1 MDVVW
6 REARLGDA
14 VAGESL
20 LASSTRSNPSPIAK
34 LLSSSEPKQ
43 NYFTDSSTGSKRNTV
58 LRRER
63 FSFDDIFSGLTAQ
76 GRLAFFT
83 RQRARKALETSHNL
97 IFLCLGCGDNA
108 PAGGSAVEPPI
119 SVLLGG
125 GGGTG
130 LISSVVDEIFRFT
143 KPLTTTMQE
152 SKGLYPGSFPTASPS
167 GFVASK
173 LAFEQVKSRVTLSA
187 IILTEQGQVFDLL
200 GGSADGAAS
209 LKRRKSDGRVMLC
222 NASRLQLQASA
233 DFDRVMGLLLG
244 KRTAL
249 HGVLQSL
256 QQQQAQQLKMGII
269 PAEPLQNVLASIDPW
284 ASLNSPSSSS
294 GSGHA
299 EQHAQGGSASTSS
312 MLITVSVSG
321 GAVSSSQTSVDFN
334 FVSPCGRNWSC
345 PGEFF
350 FSFPLLCAHSPI
362 HSINLDFR
370 CRYQHFGGV
379 GVQSAEHAPAFVAA
393 SKRARHVAHGIY
405 FFFLISIYLSSRTT
419 ALRCRNFYFI
429 LSVYFFMF

>member
-1 MDVVW
+1 MDIVW

-14 VAGESL
+14 VASEGL

-43 NYFTDSSTGSKRNTV
+43 NYFTDSSTGSKKNTV

-76 GRLAFFT
+76 GRLAFYT

-97 IFLCLGCGDNA
+97 VFLCLGCGDNA

-143 KPLTTTMQE
+143 KPLTTSLQE

-167 GFVASK
+167 AFVASK

-269 PAEPLQNVLASIDPW
+269 PAEPLQDVLASIDPW
-284 ASLNSPSSSS
+284 ASLNIPSNRVGGGGHNEEKLALGASSP
-294 GSGHA
+294 
-299 EQHAQGGSASTSS
+299 ASTSS

-321 GAVSSSQTSVDFN
+321 GAVSSNNTSVDFN
-334 FVSPCGRNWSC
+334 FVSPCGKNWSC
-345 PGEFF
+345 PGKFLLLIFALFALLTVPSIRFLSTSGADINILAELV
-350 FSFPLLCAHSPI
+350 SSLPNTPPPSLLRASALGMLLMVCTFPVAL
-362 HSINLDFR
+362 
-370 CRYQHFGGV
+370 HFV
-379 GVQSAEHAPAFVAA
+379 VA
-393 SKRARHVAHGIY
+393 V
-405 FFFLISIYLSSRTT
+405 L
-419 ALRCRNFYFI
+419 
-429 LSVYFFMF
+429 

>member
-1 MDVVW
+1 MVDVVW
-6 REARLGDA
+6 REARHGDA
-14 VAGESL
+14 VASESL
-20 LASSTRSNPSPIAK
+20 LASSTKSNPSPIAR
-34 LLSSSEPKQ
+34 LISSSETKQ
-43 NYFTDSSTGSKRNTV
+43 NYFTDSSAGSKRNTV

-63 FSFDDIFSGLTAQ
+63 FSFDDVFSGLTAQ

-83 RQRARKALETSHNL
+83 RQRARKALETAHNL
-97 IFLCLGCGDNA
+97 VFLCLGCGDNA
-108 PAGGSAVEPPI
+108 PAGGSSVEPPI

-143 KPLTTTMQE
+143 KPLTTNLQE

-167 GFVASK
+167 AFVASK

-284 ASLNSPSSSS
+284 ASLSSSNSNEDKHSASAS
-294 GSGHA
+294 GS
-299 EQHAQGGSASTSS
+299 SS

-334 FVSPCGRNWSC
+334 FVSPCGKNWSC
-345 PGEFF
+345 PGNSITLLHEFLSYLNVLF
-350 FSFPLLCAHSPI
+350 QPLKVPI
-362 HSINLDFR
+362 STSWQSW
-370 CRYQHFGGV
+370 CR
-379 GVQSAEHAPAFVAA
+379 AC
-393 SKRARHVAHGIY
+393 
-405 FFFLISIYLSSRTT
+405 RTRPH
-419 ALRCRNFYFI
+419 LRCCEQAR
-429 LSVYFFMF
+429 LVCCSW